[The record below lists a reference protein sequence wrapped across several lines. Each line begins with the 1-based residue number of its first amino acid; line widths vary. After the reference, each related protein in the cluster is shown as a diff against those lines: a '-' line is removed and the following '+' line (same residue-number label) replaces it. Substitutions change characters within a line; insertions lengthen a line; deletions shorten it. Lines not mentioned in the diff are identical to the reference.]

1 MVQSYLAALDDWRR
15 ASPHQEA
22 VVDHNVAS
30 MRRTGVVER
39 RSVTSVD
46 SLWEQVISVAAAL
59 RQRGVAAGDVVAIQ
73 LPTWNE
79 NYTATIAVHAIGALP
94 MQISPVYRT
103 RDVDR
108 QIRLASATA
117 LIVPSSF
124 GSFDYVDMAVQL
136 KAGTPTL
143 KLLIAVGQAAPNVDG
158 VVSWD
163 AIQVEGRSE
172 ALAEDRA
179 AIAAHRFAPAL
190 DQPTL
195 LNFSSGTT
203 GEPKGIVHS
212 TQSIEA
218 SCAAIIERME
228 LDNRE
233 RFLIP
238 VTLGHAAGYLNG
250 LFMPLLSRA
259 TVVYM
264 DLWDADLA
272 LSVIERERT
281 TYGPMMPTHL
291 FDLVG
296 NPRFGTADISSWTK
310 ARVSGGPVGRDIV
323 ASVHE
328 GHPTLRLCPGWG
340 FTEALYLTGSSP
352 NDDVQ
357 VRNRTEGRPLSNCT
371 LQIRDSSFTHELP
384 AGQVGEIVVKAGSLM
399 LGYYNRTELTRSSFT
414 ADGWFKS
421 GDLGSI
427 DENGIL
433 TVQGRSKD
441 LIVRGGENVP
451 AVEIEHLLLRH
462 AKVKAVAIIG
472 LPDPRLGERVCA
484 VVECKSYSDQLQF
497 EEMKAFLIE
506 CKLTRQFIPEKLVI
520 LESLPL
526 TISDKIK
533 KKELQERVRA
543 MVAHA

>member
-1 MVQSYLAALDDWRR
+1 VVQSYLAALDDWRR